1 MRQQRSYT
9 NHHVC
14 FGTVLKGMRVVRE
27 IGELGTKVGK
37 TQHRDAPFIFF
48 WDLNG
53 MGGVGWTSNNAN
65 KIYYTFREYMPTTC
79 FCSMSRNNIFLRS
92 KGVDESGEFVNKRT
106 GDVAPTGCSYNNVPC
121 LCDMCIKKHIYIYI
135 MNTCIHPFIS
145 ISYTNC
151 SSYCTL
157 NLLQRRV
164 SIDSATIRILKRG
177 QRVRRRSV
185 VYEHMHIHA
194 QKFQHFFGGSWF

>member
-1 MRQQRSYT
+1 MHRLFFFETSTEWEVLDELPIMRIRYT
-9 NHHVC
+9 IHSEN
-14 FGTVLKGMRVVRE
+14 
-27 IGELGTKVGK
+27 
-37 TQHRDAPFIFF
+37 
-48 WDLNG
+48 
-53 MGGVGWTSNNAN
+53 
-65 KIYYTFREYMPTTC
+65 TC
-79 FCSMSRNNIFLRS
+79 PPLVFCSMSRNNIFLRS
-92 KGVDESGEFVNKRT
+92 KGVDESSDFVNKRT
-106 GDVAPTGCSYNNVPC
+106 GDVAPAGCSYNNVPC

-164 SIDSATIRILKRG
+164 SIDSATIRILKG
-177 QRVRRRSV
+177 GERVRRRSV

-194 QKFQHFFGGSWF
+194 QKFQHFFGGSCYKHQSLYVQKTEVLSIKRDKWVYP